1 MEMSRN
7 ASNASSSE
15 PLDETVGPAGDLAKM
30 NLTSESRSIADRC
43 RGVSESLVTLAQ
55 GKDTRQFPLL
65 LPNLED
71 ILDRFILWAGNMG
84 AWHPPYSRM
93 SLESRLS
100 ESPEVRQ
107 QISQLLIDLYEAI
120 KDGKSTPILPG
131 LDFTLIQQSE
141 NGMFR
146 GRQQQDHC
154 HRVHARTCYRS
165 GRPGMGGRRRGN
177 LER

>member
-1 MEMSRN
+1 MSRI

-15 PLDETVGPAGDLAKM
+15 PLDGTVGLAGDLAKM
-30 NLTSESRSIADRC
+30 NLICESGSIADRC
-43 RGVSESLVTLAQ
+43 RGVRESLVTLAQ

-65 LPNLED
+65 LPDLED
-71 ILDRFILWAGNMG
+71 ILDRFILWTGNMG

-100 ESPEVRQ
+100 DSPEVQQ

-120 KDGKSTPILPG
+120 QDGKSTPISPR
-131 LDFTLIQQSE
+131 LDFSLIEPSE

-154 HRVHARTCYRS
+154 HRVHARFCYRS
-165 GRPGMGGRRRGN
+165 GRSSLGG
-177 LER
+177 